1 MNADEIVMWLRQ
13 NNRKS
18 GWTDIDRMMDKSA
31 DLIESL
37 QAENARLRAE
47 RDAAGMIESLQTQ
60 LAEAQRRAE
69 AAIKDMKC
77 YIGRVLSPKHGN
89 YACCICKHADND
101 CGMLG
106 RCNGLRHWEWRGPQ
120 E

>member
-37 QAENARLRAE
+37 QAELTA
-47 RDAAGMIESLQTQ
+47 S
-60 LAEAQRRAE
+60 QRRE
-69 AAIKDMKC
+69 MAAVEDLKFAA
-77 YIGRVLSPKHGN
+77 P
-89 YACCICKHADND
+89 CCTCKHSGISGFPEVYMFKCPYSSKDYD
-101 CGMLG
+101 CE
-106 RCNGLRHWEWRGPQ
+106 HYEWRFEGGR

>member
-1 MNADEIVMWLRQ
+1 M
-13 NNRKS
+13 
-18 GWTDIDRMMDKSA
+18 
-31 DLIESL
+31 
-37 QAENARLRAE
+37 ENAAS
-47 RDAAGMIESLQTQ
+47 MIESLQTQ
-60 LAEAQRRAE
+60 LTEAQRLAE
-69 AAIKDMKC
+69 AAIKDMKY

-106 RCNGLRHWEWRGPQ
+106 GCDGLSHWEWRGPQ